1 MADNN
6 QKIGE
11 MFKFLRDN
19 EDRPIPLKAQFKFTP
34 DVIDWEGLAYDIQDL
49 DLIKGSSNEKNIVW
63 DKVPQSD
70 FEVLRWVMNNYP
82 DKINPKKIDIN
93 QKGVAGLL
101 AKTKPELLNWDSY
114 TVDTYV
120 KAMQGLRI
128 AKDLIDW
135 ENKLDYNDLPTM
147 KFMSQKAPELVDKT
161 KITDEKIA
169 SLFS

>member
-1 MADNN
+1 
-6 QKIGE
+6 
-11 MFKFLRDN
+11 
-19 EDRPIPLKAQFKFTP
+19 
-34 DVIDWEGLAYDIQDL
+34 
-49 DLIKGSSNEKNIVW
+49 
-63 DKVPQSD
+63 
-70 FEVLRWVMNNYP
+70 MNNYP

>member
-49 DLIKGSSNEKNIVW
+49 DLIKGSNNEKNIIW

-101 AKTKPELLNWDSY
+101 AKTKPELLNWDR
-114 TVDTYV
+114 
-120 KAMQGLRI
+120 L
-128 AKDLIDW
+128 
-135 ENKLDYNDLPTM
+135 
-147 KFMSQKAPELVDKT
+147 
-161 KITDEKIA
+161 
-169 SLFS
+169 